1 MAYNEIRFINT
12 DEKHSPGSASRMIAA
27 GVAGVWGDNG
37 KQRKKFEASKPEAG
51 DVIYAYQSGVGAI
64 ARGVIEDG
72 RIYQASMPDPVFP
85 ECKDGDDWHM
95 KVRWT
100 RLPDGRAAVTPAET
114 IAAVGVQ
121 MSSPQSYYRK
131 TQRPLIRYLDRQWG
145 IVRQLPRHWGILCHP
160 DTYDVQAAAAALP
173 EDTWNLPVGDP
184 EPGDLLV
191 FWKAKGR
198 SDERGVVALGEV
210 LAGPAIIPSNPKSGA
225 FWPAAMPS
233 DEQRRIWLRYVTRP
247 AGPLWLHDDRD
258 AVLADLSVAKA
269 QGNKLYTV
277 TPEQWDRLV
286 VAFGGWPEGSLKP
299 TADPEELERRVQQ
312 LLRFGQATKPA
323 GSVSPAKITSESTTA
338 FVRDPGVKAWVL
350 RRAAG
355 TCECC
360 RQPGPFETDHGYRFL
375 EVHHVRRL
383 ADGGSDTVE
392 NAVGICPNCHR
403 ELHHGKGR
411 VRLVEDLYRKVLELV
426 RQ

>member
-1 MAYNEIRFINT
+1 MANDEIRFINT

-27 GVAGVWGDNG
+27 GVAAVWGDNG
-37 KQRKKFEASKPEAG
+37 KQYRKLKASNPEPG

-64 ARGVIEDG
+64 ARGVVEDG
-72 RIYQASMPDPVFP
+72 RIYQAPMPDPVFP

-100 RLPDGRAAVTPAET
+100 RLPNGRAAVSPAQVRAD
-114 IAAVGVQ
+114 IGVQ

-131 TQRPLIRYLDRQWG
+131 RQRSLIRYLDRQWG
-145 IVRQLPRHWGILCHP
+145 IVRAIPRYWGILCHP
-160 DTYDVQAAAAALP
+160 HTYDVQAAAAVLA

-184 EPGDLLV
+184 EAGDRLV

-198 SDERGVVALGEV
+198 SNERGVVALGEV
-210 LAGPAIIPSNPKSGA
+210 LSEPAVIPPNPRSA
-225 FWPAAMPS
+225 EFWPGGMPA
-233 DEQRRIWLRYVTRP
+233 DRQRRIWLRFVPPP
-247 AGPLWLHDDRD
+247 AGPLWLHEDRD
-258 AVLADLSVAKA
+258 GVLAGLTVGRA

-286 VAFGGWPEGSLKP
+286 VAFGGWPEGSLEP
-299 TADPEELERRVQQ
+299 TADPAELERRVQQ
-312 LLRFGQATKPA
+312 LLRSGQATKPVGTA
-323 GSVSPAKITSESTTA
+323 SPATITSANTTA
-338 FVRDPGVKAWVL
+338 FVRDPAVKAWVL

-360 RQPGPFETDHGYRFL
+360 RQPGPFETEHGFLFL

-392 NAVGICPNCHR
+392 NAVGVCPNCHR

-411 VRLVEDLYRKVLELV
+411 AGLVENLYGNVKELL
-426 RQ
+426 RP